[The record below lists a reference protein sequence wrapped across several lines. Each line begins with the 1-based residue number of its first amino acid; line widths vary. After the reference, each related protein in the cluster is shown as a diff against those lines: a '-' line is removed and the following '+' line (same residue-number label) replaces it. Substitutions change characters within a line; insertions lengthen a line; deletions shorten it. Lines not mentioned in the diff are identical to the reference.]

1 MFCGMVHPRTIDCI
15 VNRGRLVYATKAWV
29 KSFNIEFRAE
39 DSDSQFSESAD
50 THSCIEGYMFS
61 LVKSLQKRNVTR
73 TFVWGWQAKTPLRR
87 STLNSASER
96 AYFAVLS

>member
-1 MFCGMVHPRTIDCI
+1 MLCATLHQLFILHFSGQELLQLFCGMVHPRTIDCI

-50 THSCIEGYMFS
+50 THSCIEGYMLS
-61 LVKSLQKRNVTR
+61 LVKSV
-73 TFVWGWQAKTPLRR
+73 
-87 STLNSASER
+87 
-96 AYFAVLS
+96 